1 MTAEIALLNKS
12 AVALAADSAMT
23 LSGTGK
29 IYQTNKLFEL
39 SRYQPVGIMIYNDGE
54 FMGVPWETIIKKY
67 RNSIGGTSKPKIKDY
82 MEDFLD
88 YIQNSEI
95 RMEQREH
102 KELLQTIYEQFALI
116 LNMAEDRIRDT
127 FKKKKSVSYRE
138 SKGAIIGSI
147 RDRLRYLENA
157 GKTTLME
164 DIDVSQIVMRHKSAV
179 GKMINQMFEGFGI
192 SNAEKEKLYRIFEIS
207 IKSTDF
213 SSRNS
218 GIVIAGFGEAEI
230 FPALYEVEIFGM
242 IEGNIKFNIQTHAEI
257 GLDGSSASI
266 VPFAQAEMVHRF
278 MQGVDPEYLDYI
290 SSTTIELLCR
300 FGTELLDFYKPSI
313 PINRRRV
320 RRAAKRM
327 VKKQFEPAASNF
339 RQGRFIDP
347 IMDVV
352 EYLPKDE
359 LANMAEALVNLT
371 SVKRRVSLEQETV
384 GGPIDIAVISKG
396 DGFVW
401 TKRKPRFDE
410 MSKPDYIHKPLC
422 RSKEGEDDDPQAGE
436 DKEGRSMD
444 AVPPSDPD

>member
-39 SRYQPVGIMIYNDGE
+39 SRYHPVGIMIYNDRE

-67 RNSIGGTSKPKIKDY
+67 RNSVGGTSKPKIKDY
-82 MEDFLD
+82 MEDFLY

-95 RMEQREH
+95 RTEQQEH
-102 KELLQTIYEQFALI
+102 KELLQTIYRQFALI
-116 LNMAEDRIRDT
+116 LDMAEDRIRDT
-127 FKKKKSVSYRE
+127 FKKSISYRE
-138 SKGAIIGSI
+138 AKEAIIGSI
-147 RDRLRYLENA
+147 RDRLRYLENT
-157 GKTTLME
+157 GKTMLME
-164 DIDVSQIVMRHKSAV
+164 SIDVSQVVMRHKSAV
-179 GKMINQMFEGFGI
+179 DEMINQLFEGYGI
-192 SNAEKEKLYRIFEIS
+192 SNAEKEKLHRIFEIS
-207 IKSTDF
+207 IKSADF
-213 SSRNS
+213 SNRNS
-218 GIVIAGFGEAEI
+218 GIVVAGFGETEI
-230 FPALYEVEIFGM
+230 FPALYAVEIYGM
-242 IEGNIKFNIQTHAEI
+242 IEGNLKFNIQRRTEI

-290 SSTTIELLCR
+290 SSTTIELLCQ
-300 FGTELLDFYKPSI
+300 FGTELLDFYKPSTT
-313 PINRRRV
+313 INRRRV
-320 RRAAKRM
+320 RMAAKRM
-327 VKKQFEPAASNF
+327 VEKQFEPAAEYF

-347 IMDVV
+347 IMDIV

-401 TKRKPRFDE
+401 TKRKPCFDE
-410 MSKPDYIHKPLC
+410 MSKSDYIRRPLC
-422 RSKEGEDDDPQAGE
+422 RSKEGGDDDSQAGE
-436 DKEGRSMD
+436 DEEGRSMD
-444 AVPPSDPD
+444 AVPSSDPD